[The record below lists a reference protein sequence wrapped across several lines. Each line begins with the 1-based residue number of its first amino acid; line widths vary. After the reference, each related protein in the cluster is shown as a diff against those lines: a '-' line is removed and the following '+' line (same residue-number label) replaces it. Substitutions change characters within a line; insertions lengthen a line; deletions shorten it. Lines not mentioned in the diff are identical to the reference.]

1 MATLE
6 DERDHYLSEAQDMA
20 KRVDILM
27 EEVSQIKSCLYDMYD
42 CTYYRYTYTKI
53 IHGGTVRTL

>member
-6 DERDHYLSEAQDMA
+6 DERDHYLSEAQNMA

-27 EEVSQIKSCLYDMYD
+27 EEVSQSSKFSYILRILYYVPLAEWYNNM
-42 CTYYRYTYTKI
+42 
-53 IHGGTVRTL
+53 HMHLQS

>member
-6 DERDHYLSEAQDMA
+6 DERDHYLAEAQNMA

-27 EEVSQIKSCLYDMYD
+27 EEVERIENKS
-42 CTYYRYTYTKI
+42 
-53 IHGGTVRTL
+53 